1 MPHNTTLN
9 SRERAMHV
17 SIERLQTIVISA
29 AREELL
35 PRFAQVKRSH
45 KSDGSIL
52 TEADL
57 AMHRRLQQA
66 LQQEWPHYRFMGEE
80 MDSKEQEAML
90 RDTSDGVWCL
100 DPLDGTSNF
109 AAGIPYFSVSLS
121 LIKGGEVVVGL
132 VYDPTRD
139 ECFSAARGEGALLNG
154 RPLETTSAPSSL
166 KKCTALIDFKRL
178 SPAQAQRLVSEMPYG
193 SQRSFGSVAL
203 DWCWIAAGR
212 CHVYLHGKQ
221 NIWDYSAGHLILHE
235 AGGYSTTL
243 GGESVF
249 RPTLTARSALAAR
262 DPALFQ
268 AWVQWFGIEID
279 EVTPQPPTATL
290 NQSSY

>member
-1 MPHNTTLN
+1 MYPSINT
-9 SRERAMHV
+9 
-17 SIERLQTIVISA
+17 LQKIVIDA

-57 AMHRRLQQA
+57 AMHCRLEKA
-66 LQQEWPHYRFMGEE
+66 LQQQWPQYQFMGEE
-80 MDSKEQEAML
+80 MSSTTQASML
-90 RDTSDGVWCL
+90 HDTSGGVWCL

-121 LIKGGEVVVGL
+121 LIKGGDVVVGL

-139 ECFSAARGEGALLNG
+139 ECFSAIKGEGTWLNNK
-154 RPLETTSAPSSL
+154 PLSASPPPSL
-166 KKCTALIDFKRL
+166 KRCTALIDFKRL
-178 SPAQAQRLVSEMPYG
+178 TPTQAQRLVTEMPYG

-221 NIWDYSAGHLILHE
+221 NIWDYSAGQLILHE

-243 GGESVF
+243 EGESVF
-249 RPTLTARSALAAR
+249 RPTLTARSALAAQNL
-262 DPALFQ
+262 ALFQ
-268 AWVQWFGIEID
+268 AWTRWFGIE
-279 EVTPQPPTATL
+279 TTQPEL
-290 NQSSY
+290 SSTEN

>member
-1 MPHNTTLN
+1 
-9 SRERAMHV
+9 MHA
-17 SIERLQTIVISA
+17 SIETLQEIVISA

-45 KSDGSIL
+45 KTDGSIL

-57 AMHRRLQQA
+57 AMHSRLEQA
-66 LQQEWPHYRFMGEE
+66 LQKQWPQYQFMGEE
-80 MDSKEQEAML
+80 MSTEQQQAML
-90 RDTSDGVWCL
+90 QDTSAGVWCL

-121 LIKGGEVVVGL
+121 LIKGGEVVIGL

-139 ECFSAARGEGALLNG
+139 ECFCAVKGEGARLNG
-154 RPLETTSAPSSL
+154 KPLDASAPPSL

-178 SPAQAQRLVSEMPYG
+178 RPEQAQRLVTEMPYG

-221 NIWDYSAGHLILHE
+221 HIWDYSAGYLILHE
-235 AGGYSTTL
+235 AGGCSVTL
-243 GGESVF
+243 EGESVF

-262 DPALFQ
+262 DPALFR
-268 AWVQWFGIEID
+268 AWAQWFGINTAAQD
-279 EVTPQPPTATL
+279 VTEPDAATH
-290 NQSSY
+290 